1 MKLLTKLS
9 GTITFKDKQKMR
21 LLLIIFILEIVLFFI
36 LGQLYCEARKK
47 MFSERVESVF
57 KAVFCNIY
65 KKMLLMVIFTLVG
78 GNSDWRSIP
87 IRFI

>member
-47 MFSERVESVF
+47 CSVKEWKVF
-57 KAVFCNIY
+57 LKQFFCNIY
-65 KKMLLMVIFTLVG
+65 KKMLLMVILH
-78 GNSDWRSIP
+78 
-87 IRFI
+87 

>member
-1 MKLLTKLS
+1 
-9 GTITFKDKQKMR
+9 MR
-21 LLLIIFILEIVLFFI
+21 LE
-36 LGQLYCEARKK
+36 KK

-57 KAVFCNIY
+57 KSSFCNIY

-78 GNSDWRSIP
+78 GNSDWRSIL